1 MEQEG
6 GFLWA
11 FFKKCGNIGGFCLVL
26 QPNFKRCSNAENLR
40 IFGIIFFLYPNDH
53 EPIHAHAIS
62 GGNETIFELHFENG
76 QLKEIK
82 TRKKRGKEHLPKA
95 KMEQAKAFVEEFAVQ
110 IAEKWYRF
118 YILKETLTP
127 EKINKKI

>member
-1 MEQEG
+1 MPKIYEY
-6 GFLWA
+6 
-11 FFKKCGNIGGFCLVL
+11 
-26 QPNFKRCSNAENLR
+26 
-40 IFGIIFFLYPNDH
+40 FGIIFFLYPNDH

-118 YILKETLTP
+118 YILKETIAP
-127 EKINKKI
+127 EKITKKI